1 MGDKGVFLPSSSF
14 LYLFLFFFSL
24 YVTFSFLLFFLVFFS
39 SSSFLLL
46 KEKLLRISL
55 RFFYVLKFSIN
66 FVASNKDR
74 HMVYKGREITVEQVT
89 TSMVREIIQSQ
100 FFTLQRMTSHRYRY
114 VTWGYTDKDT
124 IFDYGKVL
132 EAYKKYLN
140 HPRSKPP
147 IDLETG
153 ILNIVKECSSNL
165 LTDALLEHRKRK
177 EEQWVERKRQSRNPT
192 IKPAIQENPQ
202 QFNTGIVKL
211 PLTQERQS
219 YSEQLED
226 IRWTAFRTFVFV
238 VKGQKCEQCGSTH
251 YINLHHTK
259 YIPGRSAWEYTC
271 NEVQVLCRE
280 CHEKIHN
287 IKKDI
292 GISIDF

>member
-1 MGDKGVFLPSSSF
+1 M
-14 LYLFLFFFSL
+14 
-24 YVTFSFLLFFLVFFS
+24 T
-39 SSSFLLL
+39 
-46 KEKLLRISL
+46 
-55 RFFYVLKFSIN
+55 
-66 FVASNKDR
+66 
-74 HMVYKGREITVEQVT
+74 YKGREITLEQVT

-100 FFTLQRMTSHRYRY
+100 FFSPQRMTSHRYRY
-114 VTWGYTDKDT
+114 MTWGYTDKDT

-153 ILNIVKECSSNL
+153 ILNIVKEYPSNL
-165 LTDALLEHRKRK
+165 LTSTLSEYRRRK
-177 EEQWVERKRQSRNPT
+177 EEQWRERKKQNSKPV
-192 IKPAIQENPQ
+192 IKPVVQEVSPQ
-202 QFNTGIVKL
+202 FSTGVVKL

-280 CHEKIHN
+280 CHEKVHN
-287 IKKDI
+287 ISKEAK
-292 GISIDF
+292 IS